1 MGGSGIDI
9 EDGPAMELA
18 GGQGGSAVSSGMAG
32 IEEEANNGLLGHV
45 EYGDG
50 GGSTKVVGRSDCV
63 TGGGRGLEG
72 NDGGGIESITS
83 VS

>member
-9 EDGPAMELA
+9 EDGPAMELG
-18 GGQGGSAVSSGMAG
+18 GGQGSGVSSRMGGM
-32 IEEEANNGLLGHV
+32 EEDGNNGLLGHV

-50 GGSTKVVGRSDCV
+50 GGSTKVVGRSDCGAGGL
-63 TGGGRGLEG
+63 TGK
-72 NDGGGIESITS
+72 DGGGIESITS